1 MLTKKLPKLNRL
13 DENQDVDG
21 YDNLKVFCP
30 SISISG
36 QLWCKLAILPPGQ
49 PIGNTKPSLSPSSPI
64 GNTKPSSKSSPI
76 GNTKRQNYSLLEQPV
91 DVLIKS

>member
-13 DENQDVDG
+13 DENQDYDDDDG
-21 YDNLKVFCP
+21 DDNLKVFFP

-49 PIGNTKPSLSPSSPI
+49 PIGNTKPSLSPSS
-64 GNTKPSSKSSPI
+64 SA
-76 GNTKRQNYSLLEQPV
+76 
-91 DVLIKS
+91 

>member
-13 DENQDVDG
+13 DENQDDDDDG
-21 YDNLKVFCP
+21 GDDDDGDGDDNLKVFFP

-49 PIGNTKPSLSPSSPI
+49 PIGNTKPSLSPSS
-64 GNTKPSSKSSPI
+64 SA
-76 GNTKRQNYSLLEQPV
+76 
-91 DVLIKS
+91 